1 MATVSKKSV
10 KRTATKKKAK
20 ADKAATKN
28 DSAAVIRDND
38 EKIAFNANAKSVREA
53 IAYGINIDTTQAASS
68 LLASMKLFIIA
79 CQRHDMSPKHCDKAL
94 KAIRDGVIAKYKRN
108 GGAIKL
114 GKIRAQRVSEMA
126 SILKLYRYSCI
137 DALLKSLADFDT
149 LTFEGFV
156 AISRWMRRGAK
167 GNKPAHPSD
176 LATPPSTA
184 KLRAVLKGMKGRTS
198 KTNTRRRKVR
208 GAMPGFPT
216 GMVEG
221 LAHIATRVAKYEK
234 LHAKHLGAGERSL
247 IAAMR
252 KNLVALVKP
261 VRAASVKL
269 AAKSE

>member
-10 KRTATKKKAK
+10 KRTATKKAK

-28 DSAAVIRDND
+28 DSAAVIREDD
-38 EKIAFNANAKSVREA
+38 EKIAFNANAKAVKDA
-53 IAYGINIDTTQAASS
+53 VAFGVDDATTGASS
-68 LLASMKLFIIA
+68 SLVGFMERCIVA
-79 CQRHDMSPKHCDKAL
+79 CKRHDMSPKHAEKIL
-94 KAIRDGVIAKYKRN
+94 KLVRAGVTARHKRN
-108 GGAIKL
+108 GGTITL
-114 GKIRAQRVSEMA
+114 GKLRAQRVSETA
-126 SILKLYRYSCI
+126 SILKLYQWSCV
-137 DALLKSLADFDT
+137 DALIAILKEFDT

-156 AISRWMRRGAK
+156 AISRWIRRGAK
-167 GNKPAHPSD
+167 GHKPAHPRD
-176 LATPPSTA
+176 LETPPTRA
-184 KLRAVLKGMKGRTS
+184 KLWAVLKSMKGR
-198 KTNTRRRKVR
+198 KTKTKPKKKVR